1 MSTVTKVFIVLQLI
15 FSIAL
20 GTMAIVLAGQTVNW
34 KNLATDFQQKAYA
47 ANTLRIQT
55 DAQWAAERAQL
66 ADQIARQLDE
76 LARRAERLGAL
87 AAELDAVKTGFS
99 EQKVKNAELS
109 AGLSQVSKSLDVELA
124 RAERLEARNN
134 DLLIT
139 ATDLRQ
145 RNLDLNER
153 VKELTTNVTLLE
165 QQVRALQQ
173 QRYALEQQLVGLQRA
188 LKRAGATVSAAD
200 VVVEPG
206 TEPAGP
212 LLPDVS
218 VPIRGHIEQLD
229 EDIAVIT
236 VGSDDGVSKGMVFV
250 VYRDGNYLGRI
261 TVEEVDTNEAA
272 GTVSHLKGE
281 IKTGDRIIDES
292 RLEAMN

>member
-1 MSTVTKVFIVLQLI
+1 LSTVTKVFIVLQLI

-20 GTMAIVLAGQTVNW
+20 GTMAIVLAGQTFNW
-34 KNLATDFQQKAYA
+34 KNLASDYQQEALA
-47 ANTLRIQT
+47 AKTLRKQG

-66 ADQIARQLDE
+66 TDQIEAQGDE
-76 LARRAERLGAL
+76 LRRRAERLGTL
-87 AAELDAVKTGFS
+87 EAELDAVKAGFA
-99 EQKVKNAELS
+99 EQQVKNAELS

-134 DLLIT
+134 DLLVT

-153 VKELTTNVTLLE
+153 VKELTTNVTLVE
-165 QQVRALQQ
+165 QQARALQQ
-173 QRYALEQQLVGLQRA
+173 QRYALEQELVGLQRA
-188 LKRAGATVSAAD
+188 LKRVGATVSAAD

-218 VPIRGHIEQLD
+218 VPIRGHIERLD
-229 EDIAVIT
+229 GDIAVIT

-250 VYRDGNYLGRI
+250 VYREGNYLGRI
-261 TVEEVDTNEAA
+261 TVEEVDTNQAA

-281 IKTGDRIIDES
+281 IRTGDKIIDES